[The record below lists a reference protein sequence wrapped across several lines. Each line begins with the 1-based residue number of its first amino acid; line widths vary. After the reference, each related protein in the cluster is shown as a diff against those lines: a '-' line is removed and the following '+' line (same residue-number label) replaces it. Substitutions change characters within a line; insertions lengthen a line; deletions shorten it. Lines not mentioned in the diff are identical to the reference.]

1 MTKLHPQILKHEG
14 KPSFVVLPY
23 QEFLALREELD
34 DLRDSRAIKDAARA
48 DMGKARLSME
58 EMRASLRARQPKPDA
73 A

>member
-23 QEFLALREELD
+23 QEFMALREELD
-34 DLRDSRAIKDAARA
+34 DLRDSRAIKDAAKA

-58 EMRASLRARQPKPDA
+58 DMRANLRARQPKPDA

>member
-23 QEFLALREELD
+23 QEFLALREEPD

-48 DMGKARLSME
+48 DMGKARLTMD
-58 EMRASLRARQPKPDA
+58 EMRASLRARATKPDA